1 MGRVKE
7 QLLNE
12 HPNLDLDTT
21 DFAYQFELWKKSKEY
36 VNLVNDELIDT
47 QLMYSK
53 SDIKEAVCYAFE
65 GVVVSQTEIGSD
77 IYSKLIYGKIKEY
90 LNK

>member
-12 HPNLDLDTT
+12 HQNETDTA
-21 DFAYQFELWKKSKEY
+21 DYAYQFELWQKSKEY
-36 VNLVNDELIDT
+36 VNMVNDELMDT
-47 QLMYSK
+47 QPIYSK
-53 SDIKEAVCYAFE
+53 SNIDEAVCYAFK
-65 GVVVSQTEIGSD
+65 GVEVSQSEVGSD
-77 IYSKLIYGKIKEY
+77 VYSKLIYGKIKEY

>member
-1 MGRVKE
+1 MNIQIWIWI
-7 QLLNE
+7 QLILHINLNYGK
-12 HPNLDLDTT
+12 N
-21 DFAYQFELWKKSKEY
+21 QEY

-65 GVVVSQTEIGSD
+65 GVVVSQTEVGSD

>member
-12 HPNLDLDTT
+12 HQNETDTT

-36 VNLVNDELIDT
+36 VNMVNEELIDT
-47 QLMYSK
+47 QTTYSK
-53 SDIKEAVCYAFE
+53 SDVKEAVCYAFE
-65 GVVVSQTEIGSD
+65 GVSVSQSEVGSD